1 MKCDVWKPCSD
12 QRWQDELRFFYL
24 KIFWAI
30 FLIYC
35 VADQQSITR
44 SRRSVLTSSYQFSLF
59 WGQWA
64 AQCAM
69 SKNCAKK
76 KKNSTPIYVKCDK
89 MYWSKVCVQSFW
101 YCVPGLDIQPEL
113 SEIDNPARRKAVA
126 GYGTLQVIWRVIY
139 HFFQHCIFFSTIFTL
154 SLHPPNP
161 EP

>member
-1 MKCDVWKPCSD
+1 MFESHVVTSE
-12 QRWQDELRFFYL
+12 DELRFSIWRFPEQFVFVNNYL
-24 KIFWAI
+24 LCYWPTIFNSISKICPEFQFI
-30 FLIYC
+30 G
-35 VADQQSITR
+35 
-44 SRRSVLTSSYQFSLF
+44 SRFFEVDELLDE
-59 WGQWA
+59 QWA
-64 AQCAM
+64 KIVR
-69 SKNCAKK
+69 SENI
-76 KKNSTPIYVKCDK
+76 STPIYVDCDK
-89 MYWSKVCVQSFW
+89 MCRSKVCVQKFW